1 MCFLVINLLT
11 NFESMNEP
19 LIVSFCLLALVVFD
33 ALGDA
38 FRFRGWNIPHHAM
51 ESIHVAGWVA
61 IWALFGFAPVYVWL
75 YVLGRI
81 VLFDIVFNLAGG
93 LPITHIGT
101 NSIYDIVVTKLGGWV
116 KQHPGHFAFIF
127 RFMALVSWI
136 ALFIKII

>member
-38 FRFRGWNIPHHAM
+38 FRFRGWNIPHHTM

-61 IWALFGFAPVYVWL
+61 VWALFGFAPVYVWL

-81 VLFDIVFNLAGG
+81 VLFDIVFNLTGG
-93 LPITHIGT
+93 LPIGYIGE
-101 NSIYDIVVTKLGGWV
+101 NSIYDLAVKLWAKWW
-116 KQHPGHFAFIF
+116 KQSPANFAFIF